1 MKNCFDKQEA
11 RGRQRL
17 LQDVDRF
24 IEKHDLL
31 GKRDT
36 VVVGVSG
43 GPDSIALLHYL
54 TNALSDYQLSVIAA
68 HMNHE
73 LRGEESLE
81 DLAFVERY
89 CKQEGITFEAS
100 SEDVGRYKEVHQ
112 LSTQVAARE
121 CRYHFFEQVMER
133 YHANALALAHHGDD
147 QIETMLMRQVHG
159 STGAGLA
166 GMPVKRP
173 FSTGMII
180 RPFLGITK
188 EQVLD
193 YCDTHSLSYRID
205 PSNSSDRYV
214 RNRFRHH
221 VLPFLKEENP
231 SVHLRYQLYSE
242 RLQSDEQYLM
252 QKASAHLEDVIVEQN
267 DKFVKL
273 DIKSLQSLPIP
284 LQRRVIHLILNYLYT
299 GNAPFSSI
307 HIEDL
312 RLMFDSEHPSASLN
326 LPLELRAVKS
336 YTTCYLSFET
346 FLHPEPYEY
355 HLSLRGSVETPLGTI
370 TAVPIDSIP
379 PQLSPN
385 DLIMEEVAFPLVV
398 RSRHSGDRI
407 QPKGMIGTKKVKDI
421 FIDRKIDRSE
431 RDVWP
436 IVEDRMGHIIWV
448 AGVTRSEKATLSA
461 KKNKLVHLHYA
472 KKLHRLGGQYH

>member
-1 MKNCFDKQEA
+1 MINCFKEQEA
-11 RGRQRL
+11 RGRQKV

-24 IEKHDLL
+24 IQKHDLL
-31 GKRDT
+31 RKGDT
-36 VVVGVSG
+36 VVTGVSG
-43 GPDSIALLHYL
+43 GPDSVALLHYL
-54 TNALSDYQLSVIAA
+54 TNKLSDYQLTVIAA
-68 HMNHE
+68 HMDHG

-81 DLAFVERY
+81 DLAFVKRY
-89 CKQEGITFEAS
+89 CEHEGIIFETS
-100 SEDVGRYKEVHQ
+100 SADVGLYKEVHQ

-121 CRYHFFEQVMER
+121 CRYHFFEQIMER
-133 YHANALALAHHGDD
+133 YCANALALAHHGDD

-166 GMPVKRP
+166 GMPLKRP

-188 EQVLD
+188 DQVLS
-193 YCDTHSLSYRID
+193 YCDNHSLSYRID

-214 RNRFRHH
+214 RNRFRQN

-252 QKASAHLEDVIVEQN
+252 QQASAHLDDVIIEQN

-273 DIKSLQSLPIP
+273 DIKSHQCLPIP

-312 RLMFDSEHPSASLN
+312 RLMLDSEHPSASLN

-336 YTTCYLSFET
+336 YTTCYFSFET

-355 HLSLRGSVETPLGTI
+355 HLSLGGSVETPLGTI
-370 TAVPIDSIP
+370 TAVPIDSV
-379 PQLSPN
+379 PQHLSSN
-385 DLIMEEVAFPLVV
+385 DFIIEEVAFPLVV

-436 IVEDRMGHIIWV
+436 IIEDQTGHIIWV

-461 KKNKLVHLHYA
+461 KKNRLVHLHYA
-472 KKLHRLGGQYH
+472 KKLT